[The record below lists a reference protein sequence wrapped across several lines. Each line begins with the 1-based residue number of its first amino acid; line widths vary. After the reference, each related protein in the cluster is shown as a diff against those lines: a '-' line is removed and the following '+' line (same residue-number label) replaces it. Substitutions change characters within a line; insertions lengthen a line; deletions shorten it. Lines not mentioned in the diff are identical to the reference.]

1 MRIAVIDDERP
12 ARSELKHQLME
23 FLPEAVVEEGESG
36 AQALEMAGEDK
47 FDIFFLDINLG
58 DINGTVLVNALRNM
72 QPEAKIVFVTAYS
85 EYAVKAFELGVEDYI
100 MKPYDRRRIEK
111 MLKKC
116 GAIGSLYSVA
126 VGTASIDGMTGAA
139 SAEQAEDT
147 VRNVSGYL
155 QRNEARSKLKKIAIN
170 TAGRTIF
177 VETEKIIFIET
188 YNRGCLIHTEK
199 EEYFEGKSIGDFEK
213 KLGDMG
219 FFRCQKSYL
228 VNLEKIKEMFLWK
241 NNSFA
246 IKMEGY
252 ENHILPVG
260 REKIKTLRR
269 LLGTG

>member
-1 MRIAVIDDERP
+1 MRIAIIDDERP
-12 ARSELKHQLME
+12 ARSELKHQPTE

-36 AQALEMAGEDK
+36 AQALEMAGETK
-47 FDIFFLDINLG
+47 IDIIFLDVNLG
-58 DINGTVLVNALRNM
+58 DINGTVLVNALQNM

-85 EYAVKAFELGVEDYI
+85 DYAVKAFELGVEDYI
-100 MKPYDRRRIEK
+100 MKPYDRCRIEK

-116 GAIGSLYSVA
+116 GVIGPLYN
-126 VGTASIDGMTGAA
+126 ASTGMAGAA
-139 SAEQAEDT
+139 SAEQTEET
-147 VRNVSGYL
+147 VRNITGYF
-155 QRNEARSKLKKIAIN
+155 QGNAARSKVKKIAIN

-177 VETEKIIFIET
+177 VETEKIVFIET

-228 VNLEKIKEMFLWK
+228 VNLEKIKEMFLWR

-260 REKIKTLRR
+260 REKIKTLKH
-269 LLGTG
+269 LLGTL